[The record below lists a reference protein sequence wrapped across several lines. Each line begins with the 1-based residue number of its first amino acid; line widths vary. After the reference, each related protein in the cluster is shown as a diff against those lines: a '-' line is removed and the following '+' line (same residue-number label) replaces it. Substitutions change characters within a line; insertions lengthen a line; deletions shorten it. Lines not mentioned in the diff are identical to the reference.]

1 MPSDAPEDDDD
12 DDLLQIYISD
22 SHRKMILRIWSVS
35 IDSKEAKKIFLDA
48 FSHHYKRVCLSI
60 RPSVGPPLGLS
71 VGLSIGP
78 SVTDVLNF

>member
-48 FSHHYKRVCLSI
+48 FSHHYKRLC
-60 RPSVGPPLGLS
+60 PSVGRS
-71 VGLSIGP
+71 VGP
-78 SVTDVLNF
+78 SVGHTRVEIMN